1 MDMLHAHK
9 PSFKKTALIVL
20 VFFAITACNK
30 QKVISLLTPA
40 VPPSTPAVP
49 FPSPY
54 PQSVNLTIDESSSS
68 FLIPENFQG
77 LSYET
82 GIMAYSGSFL
92 NTSNTVLV
100 QLVKNLG
107 PGVLRLGG
115 NSADTYGWAG
125 TPRMKDSPK
134 SFLYTTDV
142 DNMVSFSK
150 ACGWPVLYGLNLG
163 ANDPAMAAREAQ
175 YVSNSLQ
182 GNLLAYHIGNEA
194 DLFYNNGQRSA
205 SFTYAG
211 FRPQWEATYNAVK
224 NAVPNATF
232 AGPDVSYQKSWITN
246 FANDEHQNIVLVDS
260 HYYQAGPASDPS
272 INIQT
277 IFKAYSGNTTY
288 LQTLNSAGKQYNLPY
303 RLSEANSIYG
313 GGKKGV
319 SDVFA
324 SAIWGLDFMWR
335 VVSNNGSGVNFHG
348 DANST
353 YSPIISANGK
363 TVAQPLYYAFLAF
376 KDGSKKT
383 ALLNTV
389 LAPTNVNCTA
399 YASKSGTTTFVT
411 LINKD
416 STNITFRLQPSIQA
430 KNIQLARLTAPSDT
444 SRTGVMFSGAS
455 VAADGT
461 FTPASKES
469 YVVSTSQFTVNVP
482 AYSAAVVTI
491 Q

>member
-1 MDMLHAHK
+1 MVHAHK
-9 PSFKKTALIVL
+9 LSLKKTTLTVL
-20 VFFAITACNK
+20 VFLAITACK
-30 QKVISLLTPA
+30 KHDTVS
-40 VPPSTPAVP
+40 PSTPTSTPTPTSP

-54 PQSVNLTIDESSSS
+54 AQVVDLTIDESSAG
-68 FLIPENFQG
+68 FVIPDNFQG

-82 GIMAYSGSFL
+82 GIMAYSSYFL
-92 NTSNTVLV
+92 NPSNSVLV
-100 QLVKNLG
+100 QLLKNLG

-115 NSADTYGWAG
+115 NSSDNYKWAG
-125 TPRMKDSPK
+125 TARLKDSPK

-142 DNMVSFSK
+142 DNMVSFSQ

-163 ANDPAMAAREAQ
+163 ANDPAMAASQAQ

-205 SFTYAG
+205 SFTYAD
-211 FRPQWEATYNAVK
+211 FRPQWEATYKAVK

-232 AGPDVSYQKSWITN
+232 AGPDVSYVKSWVTN
-246 FANDEHQNIVLVDS
+246 FANDEHQNIVLLDS
-260 HYYQAGPASDPS
+260 HFYQTGPASDLS
-272 INIQT
+272 ITPQT
-277 IFKAYSGNTTY
+277 IFKVGARDATY
-288 LQTLNSAGKQYNLPY
+288 FQNLNSSGKQYNLPY
-303 RLSEANSIYG
+303 RLSECNSVYN

-335 VVSNNGSGVNFHG
+335 VASNNGSGVNFHG

-353 YSPIISANGK
+353 YSPIISAKGK

-376 KDGSKKT
+376 KNGSQK
-383 ALLNTV
+383 ASLLSTV
-389 LAPTNVNCTA
+389 LSPRNANCTA
-399 YASKSGTTTFVT
+399 YASKSSTATLVT

-444 SRTGVMFSGAS
+444 SRTGIVFSGAS

-461 FTPASKES
+461 FTPVSKES
-469 YVVSTSQFTVNVP
+469 YVVSTGQFTVNVP